1 VRSGHSPAAVS
12 SNNSPCADPLSRGW
26 RGKANRVAG
35 EGGGEV
41 GHDAA
46 AKLGVRTS
54 VSVDYPKHNRHRQN
68 DKETL
73 WDLES

>member
-73 WDLES
+73 WDL